1 MSYCEKCGAQ
11 MDDTTRFCPVCGA
24 ENTAVTAQVVEDP
37 NMPPEGLNV
46 MAIVGMALA
55 STGIPGIIVSAIAK
69 KRAKS
74 GQYRHPLGPLAT
86 AGLIVSI
93 VMTVFWIIYIIAI
106 AFAAAKGISY

>member
-1 MSYCEKCGAQ
+1 MSYCEKCGQ
-11 MDDTTRFCPVCGA
+11 YMDDNTRFCPSCGA
-24 ENTAVTAQVVEDP
+24 ENVLAPVVEDP
-37 NMPPEGLNV
+37 NQPPEGLNV

-74 GQYRHPLGPLAT
+74 GLYRHPLGPLAT

-93 VMTVFWIIYIIAI
+93 IMTVFWIAYIILI
-106 AFAAAKGISY
+106 AAAAANGVSFN